1 MWGQHLI
8 VDMAGC
14 DARAMRDRDA
24 IARFSRDL
32 VAAVGMKTWGA
43 PRIEHFAAHAPDAAG
58 YTLVQL
64 IETSSVT
71 AHFAEAR
78 AEIYLDLFS
87 CKRFSEDAALAA
99 CRRHFRPRRWSVATL
114 LREAGK
120 APVIATRIP
129 PTGAGLPP

>member
-8 VDMAGC
+8 VDMADC
-14 DARAMRDRDA
+14 DARAMGDRDA

-32 VAAVGMKTWGA
+32 VAAIGMKPYGA
-43 PRIEHFAAHAPDAAG
+43 PRIERFAAHAPDAAG

-78 AEIYLDLFS
+78 AEIYLDIFS

-99 CRRHFRPRRWSVATL
+99 CRRHFRPRRWSIAAL

-120 APVIATRIP
+120 APVVETRAAPTDATSP
-129 PTGAGLPP
+129 A

>member
-14 DARAMRDRDA
+14 DARAMRDRNA
-24 IARFSRDL
+24 IARFSQDL
-32 VAAVGMKTWGA
+32 VAAIGMKPYGA
-43 PRIEHFAAHAPDAAG
+43 PRIERFAAHAPDAAG

-78 AEIYLDLFS
+78 AEIYLDIFS

-99 CRRHFRPRRWSVATL
+99 CRRHFRPRRWSIAAL

-120 APVIATRIP
+120 APVIETRAASTDATSP
-129 PTGAGLPP
+129 A

>member
-32 VAAVGMKTWGA
+32 VAAIGMKPYGA
-43 PRIEHFAAHAPDAAG
+43 PRIERFAAHAPDAAG

-78 AEIYLDLFS
+78 AEIYLDIFS

-99 CRRHFRPRRWSVATL
+99 CRRHFRPRRWSIAAL

-120 APVIATRIP
+120 APVVETRAAPTDATSP
-129 PTGAGLPP
+129 A